1 MKRSASPEVA
11 SSTSHVKFDLRKSLE
26 RSGDASSSDGKDGG
40 TAESPLEPTD
50 KTVTTDKMDTTDKTE
65 SESESGSDSRSE
77 EDKESP
83 APIKKI
89 KAEAPQP
96 KDRSGVQVTC

>member
-50 KTVTTDKMDTTDKTE
+50 KTVTTDKTE